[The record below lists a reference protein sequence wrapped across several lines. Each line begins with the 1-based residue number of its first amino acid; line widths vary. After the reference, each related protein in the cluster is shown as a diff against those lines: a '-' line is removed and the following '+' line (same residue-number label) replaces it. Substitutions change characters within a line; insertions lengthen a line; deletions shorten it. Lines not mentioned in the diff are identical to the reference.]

1 MRTAKMRICLAA
13 ILFAAAGEAQT
24 STTGYRVVG
33 ASITGAS
40 EVNQAAGKTQSKL
53 ELDSSDARLVEG
65 FVRARRQAVAYAF
78 DNDPVGP
85 WFEAAEPGREAFC
98 MRDVAHQSMGGHA
111 LGLARHN
118 LNMLKRF
125 AENISDAKA

>member
-1 MRTAKMRICLAA
+1 MRTAKMRTCLAA

-40 EVNQAAGKTQSKL
+40 EVNQVIGKTQSKL
-53 ELDSSDARLVEG
+53 ELNSSDARLVEG
-65 FVRARRQAVAYAF
+65 FVRARRQAVAYVF

-85 WFEAAEPGREAFC
+85 WYQPPQPRRETFC
-98 MRDVAHQSMGGHA
+98 
-111 LGLARHN
+111 L
-118 LNMLKRF
+118 
-125 AENISDAKA
+125 